1 MATGRPNDQV
11 SLTFLHLS
19 QDSEIM
25 APGKTDVKVFVIA
38 YNEAAL
44 GL

>member
-1 MATGRPNDQV
+1 M
-11 SLTFLHLS
+11 FLHLS

-25 APGKTDVKVFVIA
+25 ALGKADVKVFVIA
-38 YNEAAL
+38 DNEASL